1 MRKRAGLTAM
11 AVAAAVTM
19 MIAGT
24 GPVFA
29 AEQKAPDSD
38 SWQYFEAVE
47 TGKLPSREMSK
58 QVRKSGT
65 EQSVVFETVDL
76 GGISYRIGL
85 DTN

>member
-1 MRKRAGLTAM
+1 MRIQAGWTAM

-19 MIAGT
+19 MIAGA
-24 GPVFA
+24 GPAFA
-29 AEQKAPDSD
+29 AEKEIPDST

-47 TGKLPSREMSK
+47 TGNFPSPEASK
-58 QVRKSGT
+58 PVRKSGA
-65 EQSVVFETVDL
+65 EQVQLFETVDL